1 MYLFEHLRNFI
12 IKRAKGC
19 CEYCLVHEDD
29 MFWRY
34 HIDHI
39 ISQKH
44 GGSSEEG
51 NLAYCCSVCNQYKGT
66 DLGTYLAGSQ
76 RLIRLFNPRKD
87 KWHIH
92 FEISEGEIIA
102 KTKIGAATVKVL
114 NLNDIDR
121 VILRQVLTEENRYP

>member
-1 MYLFEHLRNFI
+1 MYLSEQLRIFVTQ
-12 IKRAKGC
+12 RAKNR

-39 ISQKH
+39 ISLKH
-44 GGSSEEG
+44 GGNSEKN
-51 NLAYCCSVCNQYKGT
+51 NLAYCCSVCNQNKGS
-66 DLGTYLAGSQ
+66 DLGTYLPDSQ

-87 KWHIH
+87 KWPLH
-92 FEISEGEIIA
+92 FEINEGAFVA
-102 KTKIGAATVKVL
+102 KTKIGAATIKVL

-121 VILRQVLTEENRYP
+121 VILRQILIEDNRYL

>member
-1 MYLFEHLRNFI
+1 MYLSEQLRELVER
-12 IKRAKGC
+12 RANYR

-44 GGSSEEG
+44 DGTSEEN
-51 NLAYCCSVCNQYKGT
+51 NLAYCCSVCNQHKGSN
-66 DLGTYLAGSQ
+66 LGTYLPDSQ

-87 KWHIH
+87 KWVAH
-92 FEISEGEIIA
+92 FEIMEGKITA
-102 KTKIGAATVKVL
+102 KTKIGAATIKVL

-121 VILRQVLTEENRYP
+121 ILLRQSLIEENRYP

>member
-1 MYLFEHLRNFI
+1 
-12 IKRAKGC
+12 
-19 CEYCLVHEDD
+19 

-44 GGSSEEG
+44 GGNSEKN
-51 NLAYCCSVCNQYKGT
+51 NLAYCCSVCNQYKGS
-66 DLGTYLAGSQ
+66 DLGTYLPDSQ

-87 KWHIH
+87 KWYLH
-92 FEISEGEIIA
+92 FEINEGLFIA
-102 KTKIGAATVKVL
+102 KTKIGAATIKIL

-121 VILRQVLTEENRYP
+121 VILRQILIEDKRYL

>member
-1 MYLFEHLRNFI
+1 MYLSEQLRSFVTN
-12 IKRAKGC
+12 RAKSR

-29 MFWRY
+29 MFWRF

-44 GGSSEEG
+44 NGTSEEN
-51 NLAYCCSVCNQYKGT
+51 NLAYCCSVCNQNKGS
-66 DLGTYLAGSQ
+66 DLGTYLTNSQ

-87 KWHIH
+87 KWHTH

-121 VILRQVLTEENRYP
+121 IILRQTLIEDNRYP

>member
-1 MYLFEHLRNFI
+1 MYLSEQLRIFVTQ
-12 IKRAKGC
+12 RAKNR
-19 CEYCLVHEDD
+19 CEYCLVHGDD

-44 GGSSEEG
+44 GGSSEKN
-51 NLAYCCSVCNQYKGT
+51 NLAYCCSVCNQNKGS
-66 DLGTYLAGSQ
+66 DLGTYLPDSQ

-87 KWHIH
+87 KWPLH
-92 FEISEGEIIA
+92 FEINEGAFVA
-102 KTKIGAATVKVL
+102 KTKISAATIKVL

-121 VILRQVLTEENRYP
+121 VILRQILIEDNRYL